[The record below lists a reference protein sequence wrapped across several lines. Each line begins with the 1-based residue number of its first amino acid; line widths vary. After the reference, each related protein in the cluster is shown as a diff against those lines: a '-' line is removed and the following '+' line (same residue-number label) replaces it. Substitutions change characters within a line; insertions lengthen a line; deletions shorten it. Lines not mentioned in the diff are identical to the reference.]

1 MDVAIVMD
9 ASSVILPSD
18 FFTAQQFVKLLIASL
33 PISRVGG
40 VRVSVVTYGDYA
52 TVRFGLVD
60 YSDAKGILT
69 ATSFMQDGGSKR
81 TWLAFDVLRN
91 EIFVNSSNVIRL
103 AVILT
108 DGRSPNRTL
117 TFQSAVANK
126 ESGIGQIA
134 VGVSSRGPITN
145 EKDLLELQTIASQSD
160 QSTLLLTN
168 NFSSLFSLVDTLT
181 QQICNGKKPQL
192 PNNET

>member
-1 MDVAIVMD
+1 MMD
-9 ASSVILPSD
+9 ASSVVLPSD

-40 VRVSVVTYGDYA
+40 VRVGVVTYGDYA

-60 YSDAKGILT
+60 YSNAKDVLT

-91 EIFVNSSNVIRL
+91 DIFVNSSNVIRL

-117 TFQSAVANK
+117 TFQSAIANK
-126 ESGIGQIA
+126 ASGIGQIA

-145 EKDLLELQTIASQSD
+145 ENDLLELQTIASQSD
-160 QSTLLLTN
+160 QSTLLLAN

-181 QQICNGKKPQL
+181 QQICNG
-192 PNNET
+192 NNTVFYSTTQQ